1 MADLFSTNVLNGVV
15 ASLLQPPTF
24 LLDRYFP
31 NVQTED
37 TEEIHFDVMDK
48 TRRLAPFVSPLV
60 EGKVVA
66 TQGFHTQTF
75 KPAYVKD
82 KRVFDN
88 NRPFK
93 RSPGEQ
99 IGGSLTPIERMQA
112 ILAMELQDQLQLLT
126 RRQEWM
132 AAQVMQTGKV
142 TVVGDMYPSQLV
154 DFQRDNTLTIVKA
167 GGTKW
172 TDAGVNPLNDLQDWA
187 LLVLKLVGA
196 MPLDVTMDIGSW
208 KVFREN
214 QFVKDRLTLQRQLGQ
229 MPTLAQAAQVEEGGT
244 FMGTVD
250 NFNIFVYASWYI
262 DDNGVQQPM
271 LPNGTV
277 LMGSSQIAGYKAYGA
292 IRDEEAGFRPVP
304 YFAKSWIEKDPAVRY
319 LLMQSAPLV
328 VPYRPN
334 ASLCATVL

>member
-15 ASLLQPPTF
+15 ASLLAPTTF

-66 TQGFHTQTF
+66 TQGYHTQTF

-82 KRVFDN
+82 KRIFEP

-99 IGGSLTPIERMQA
+99 IGGTLSPAQRMQA
-112 ILAMELQDQLQLLT
+112 VLAMELQDQLQNLT
-126 RRQEWM
+126 RLQEWM
-132 AAQVMQTGKV
+132 AAQVMQAGKV
-142 TVVGDMYPSQLV
+142 TITGDMYPAAAV
-154 DFQRDNTLTIVKA
+154 DFQRDASLTIVKA

-172 TDAGVNPLNDLQDWA
+172 TDAGINPLNDLQDWA
-187 LLVLKLVGA
+187 LIVVKLVGA
-196 MPLDVTMDIGSW
+196 QPLDVVMDIGAW
-208 KVFREN
+208 KTFREN
-214 QFVKDRLTLQRQLGQ
+214 QAVKDRLTLQRALGQ
-229 MPTLAQAAQVEEGGT
+229 LPSVDQAAQVQEGGT
-244 FMGTVD
+244 FMGSVD

-262 DDNGVQQPM
+262 DANGVEQPM

-292 IRDEEAGFRPVP
+292 IRDEGAGFRPVP
-304 YFAKSWIEKDPAVRY
+304 YFVKSWVENDPAVRY

-334 ASLCATVL
+334 GSLCATVL